1 VSQPRRPQS
10 IWLELYSFRFAV
22 NNFEHEASKAK
33 LDLTADSEETL
44 RKQSRLK
51 RWDRKKK
58 KMVAVNMV
66 SNCVSLCIKSFD
78 LVVSLHSCVS
88 VCCCCATITG
98 LYGAESY
105 MVTVV
110 LLLCCDC
117 LILCDLI
124 APQGH
129 FTCINFLNVL
139 QNVSQV
145 FQFES

>member
-1 VSQPRRPQS
+1 MLVTTYKTTVSQPRKPQS

-33 LDLTADSEETL
+33 LDLTGDSEETL

-78 LVVSLHSCVS
+78 LVVSLLLCNHNWF
-88 VCCCCATITG
+88 IWRRK
-98 LYGAESY
+98 LYGHGCFIA
-105 MVTVV
+105 
-110 LLLCCDC
+110 LL
-117 LILCDLI
+117 
-124 APQGH
+124 
-129 FTCINFLNVL
+129 
-139 QNVSQV
+139 
-145 FQFES
+145 